1 MSRSI
6 RPVTCVAFLVTA
18 VIASGV
24 TTLASSPQQLA
35 AKSANESSDYV
46 IGAGDVLSIIVYGQ
60 DPVLHSGDV
69 VVRPDGKIWRH
80 LIEEVQVSGLTPREL
95 KEALTAAY
103 GKFFKEPTVLLNAK
117 EINSRKVGI
126 TGSVHK
132 SGEYALNEEMHIV
145 QLITKAGGLQEYAD
159 KKNIRLVRRHPDGT
173 VETIIFNYNKLFE
186 GKGVDHLPLLQP
198 GDQVVV
204 NER

>member
-1 MSRSI
+1 
-6 RPVTCVAFLVTA
+6 
-18 VIASGV
+18 
-24 TTLASSPQQLA
+24 
-35 AKSANESSDYV
+35 
-46 IGAGDVLSIIVYGQ
+46 
-60 DPVLHSGDV
+60 
-69 VVRPDGKIWRH
+69 
-80 LIEEVQVSGLTPREL
+80 
-95 KEALTAAY
+95 LTAAY

-186 GKGVDHLPLLQP
+186 GRGVDHLPLLRP
-198 GDQVVV
+198 VDQVVV